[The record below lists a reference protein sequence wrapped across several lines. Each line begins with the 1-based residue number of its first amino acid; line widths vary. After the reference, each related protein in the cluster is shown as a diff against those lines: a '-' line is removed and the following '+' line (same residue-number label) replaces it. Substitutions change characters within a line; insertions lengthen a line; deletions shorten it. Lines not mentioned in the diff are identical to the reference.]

1 MDDGSEPTSGL
12 EGQILSITRDFLD
25 IDERRFLIQELKDE
39 LGRVSYEWDLDEERW
54 CMVYGSPDDAMRYYT
69 SCQIKAM
76 ADYKYLMSELA
87 GRDLGEA
94 VLKGD
99 FEKHHIEFSDFWRRT
114 HKYIPVIKK
123 NKEGDVVEKEL
134 ACY

>member
-39 LGRVSYEWDLDEERW
+39 LGKVSYEWDLDEERW
-54 CMVYGSPDDAMRYYT
+54 CMVYGSSDDAMRYYT
-69 SCQIKAM
+69 SCQIQAM

-87 GRDLGEA
+87 GRDLGET

-123 NKEGDVVEKEL
+123 NKESDVVEKEL